1 MKKLSL
7 LTLVAGLCVAPILA
21 QGVWG
26 FRSAHSISV
35 TPEGRVDGRPLKPDN
50 SVIPLEQPLPVYPF
64 EMMRQGYSGEV
75 RAKLLVAKDGSVSEA
90 ELISS
95 TKKEFEEPAIRAMKQ
110 WRFRAYL
117 EQKSIEPDLWVVF
130 RIRFTLLDE

>member
-1 MKKLSL
+1 M
-7 LTLVAGLCVAPILA
+7 
-21 QGVWG
+21 
-26 FRSAHSISV
+26 
-35 TPEGRVDGRPLKPDN
+35 DGRPLKPDN